1 MPTVTPRVFA
11 VVLALSAGVRCAPV
25 AAQASAGVSTI
36 YLKEGGVIRGQ
47 VLDDADPSGVRIKS
61 LKSGTT
67 FMLKSSWIDSI
78 VKPTS
83 TPPST
88 APQVQAAPVSVAA
101 TPPAAKSV
109 TAPAPAPAPLPAPV
123 APPAPK
129 VTAPPAATVDA
140 LDPPP
145 EAAQAAPAPAP
156 IAPAPPP
163 AESKKAEPTS
173 ASRSTK
179 FPHWYVGGGGSAYT
193 GTDGSSAGIGY
204 AGMLAYAAGLGSMT
218 QVRIG
223 ANGSYWSDN
232 VLDVNFYDVTGT
244 FDLLVGRRS
253 PRFIAPYGL
262 IGGLGGTRSVS
273 PPAGFTGYSRSPL
286 YGARIGGGV
295 DSRRFYVEVSYQ
307 RVWVDGLAS
316 GYVPFIFGFRF

>member
-11 VVLALSAGVRCAPV
+11 VVLALSAGVQCAPL
-25 AAQASAGVSTI
+25 AAQANAGVSTI

-78 VKPTS
+78 VKPTA
-83 TPPST
+83 TPPS

-101 TPPAAKSV
+101 AAPVAKSV
-109 TAPAPAPAPLPAPV
+109 VVAEPAAPPAPNVDAPAPVHSDPLPPKPAVAAPMVDGLEPPPAPTHETAPAPAPAA
-123 APPAPK
+123 
-129 VTAPPAATVDA
+129 
-140 LDPPP
+140 
-145 EAAQAAPAPAP
+145 
-156 IAPAPPP
+156 
-163 AESKKAEPTS
+163 SKKAEPTS
-173 ASRSTK
+173 ASRSTR

-193 GTDGSSAGIGY
+193 GSAGSSTDIGY
-204 AGMLAYAAGLGSMT
+204 TGMLAYAAGMGSMT

-223 ANGSYWSDN
+223 GAGSYWNDN
-232 VLDVNFYDVTGT
+232 ALDVNVYDLTGT
-244 FDLLVGRRS
+244 LDLLVGRRS

-262 IGGLGGTRSVS
+262 IGGVGGTRAVS

-286 YGARIGGGV
+286 YGGRIGGGIN
-295 DSRRFYVEVSYQ
+295 SRRLYVEVSYQ
-307 RVWVDGLAS
+307 RVWVDGSTS
-316 GYVPFIFGFRF
+316 GYVPFILGFRF